1 MNNNKTKIIL
11 GIETSCDDTAIA
23 VVNSERKILSNIVI
37 NQNSEHIQHGGIVP
51 EIAARAHLKLLEY
64 ALERALK
71 KANKSLNEIDLI
83 CATGGPGLIGGLI
96 VGTTFAKTLSLT
108 LNKPYISV
116 NHLEGHALTTR
127 LINNISYPY
136 LLLLV
141 SGGHTQLLG
150 VIAYGEYKRIST
162 TLDDAAGETF
172 DKGAKMLG
180 LKHPGGPEIEKY
192 SLKGDENSYIF
203 PKPMYKSKNPNFSFS
218 GLKTAFSRTISR
230 INNIEKEKSNLAAS
244 LQFTISECI
253 LDRTKSA
260 LNIFKKMISNDKNI
274 QLVVAG
280 GVAANT
286 KIRQEL
292 LEFSKQENI
301 EFFAPPINLCTD
313 NGAMI
318 AWAGYEK
325 FINLGSSKLDFKPRP
340 RWPLDPTAHL
350 LNPTMKIVGKKGI
363 KS

>member
-1 MNNNKTKIIL
+1 
-11 GIETSCDDTAIA
+11 
-23 VVNSERKILSNIVI
+23 
-37 NQNSEHIQHGGIVP
+37 
-51 EIAARAHLKLLEY
+51 
-64 ALERALK
+64 
-71 KANKSLNEIDLI
+71 
-83 CATGGPGLIGGLI
+83 
-96 VGTTFAKTLSLT
+96 
-108 LNKPYISV
+108 
-116 NHLEGHALTTR
+116 
-127 LINNISYPY
+127 
-136 LLLLV
+136 
-141 SGGHTQLLG
+141 
-150 VIAYGEYKRIST
+150 
-162 TLDDAAGETF
+162 
-172 DKGAKMLG
+172 
-180 LKHPGGPEIEKY
+180 
-192 SLKGDENSYIF
+192 
-203 PKPMYKSKNPNFSFS
+203 
-218 GLKTAFSRTISR
+218 
-230 INNIEKEKSNLAAS
+230 
-244 LQFTISECI
+244 
-253 LDRTKSA
+253 
-260 LNIFKKMISNDKNI
+260 MISNDKNI